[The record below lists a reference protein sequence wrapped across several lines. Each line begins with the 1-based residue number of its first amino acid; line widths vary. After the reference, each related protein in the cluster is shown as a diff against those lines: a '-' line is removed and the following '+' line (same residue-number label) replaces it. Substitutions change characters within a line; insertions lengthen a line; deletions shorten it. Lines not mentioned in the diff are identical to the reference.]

1 MKTVIFIFYYKKL
14 FNLKTTNR
22 LLFLFSVILIFSI
35 GITYYFS
42 FEYAESVVLD
52 SKIEEMSSIMSQKSQ
67 EIESLH
73 ARASEELVLT
83 LKDPLFVEYF
93 ELPETK
99 AGNVYEDGVMQFTDK
114 QKEIK
119 SDLEQLI
126 YLFQNKF
133 DVDET
138 CLIDKSGQEHS
149 RLVLSRIA
157 YDKDLSPDEEFAP
170 FFEPSFEKNLDE
182 VHHQFPYVSPDTERW
197 VFAYTSP
204 VVLGDGQKPAFFH
217 FEMPITVFQELVNV
231 DVGRMYIVDPNG
243 FIIAD
248 SNDSSISNSKYLVTP
263 ESISSFVPSEYFPS
277 ISDDSP
283 FQDYEYFSQIITSEK
298 ELFEYSE
305 DGKQSYV
312 LFEELS
318 TFGWILVYEKSM

>member
-1 MKTVIFIFYYKKL
+1 
-14 FNLKTTNR
+14 LKTRNT
-22 LLFLFSVILIFSI
+22 LIVTFSVILIFSI
-35 GITYYFS
+35 GITYYLS
-42 FEYAESVVLD
+42 LEYSKSTVLD
-52 SKIEEMSSIMSQKSQ
+52 SDIEEMRSVISQRSQ

-73 ARASEELVLT
+73 DKAGEELVLA

-99 AGNVYEDGVMQFTDK
+99 DGNTYEDGVLQFTDK
-114 QKEIK
+114 QNEIK
-119 SDLEQLI
+119 SDLEQLV
-126 YLFQNKF
+126 YLFQIKF

-138 CLIDKSGQEHS
+138 CIIDRSGQEHT

-157 YDKDLSPDEEFAP
+157 YNEDLSPDEEFAP

-182 VHHQFPYVSPDTERW
+182 IHLQFPYVSPDTERW

-231 DVGRMYIVDPNG
+231 DVGRMYVVDPDG

-248 SNDSSISNSKYLVTP
+248 SEDSSISNSKYEVTAKN
-263 ESISSFVPSEYFPS
+263 ITDFVPSDYFPS
-277 ISDDSP
+277 M
-283 FQDYEYFSQIITSEK
+283 
-298 ELFEYSE
+298 SE
-305 DGKQSYV
+305 DTTFSDFGSLLQMTNSETEFFKYSNNGEENYV
-312 LFEELS
+312 LFKQLP
-318 TFGWILVYEKSM
+318 TFGWVLVYEKMI

>member
-1 MKTVIFIFYYKKL
+1 MVY
-14 FNLKTTNR
+14 LKTIKKT
-22 LLFLFSVILIFSI
+22 LVLFSVILIFSI
-35 GITYYFS
+35 AITYTFS
-42 FEYAESVVLD
+42 LKYSESVIHD
-52 SKIEEMSSIMSQKSQ
+52 AEIEAMRSLISQKSQ
-67 EIESLH
+67 AIESLH
-73 ARASEELVLT
+73 ASASEELIIA

-99 AGNVYEDGVMQFTDK
+99 AGNVYEDGVLQFTDK

-119 SDLEQLI
+119 SDLEQLV

-138 CLIDKSGQEHS
+138 CIIDRTGQEHS

-157 YDKDLSPDEEFAP
+157 YDDDLSPDEEFSP
-170 FFEPSFEKNLDE
+170 FFEPSFEKNLGE
-182 VHHQFPYVSPDTERW
+182 VHIQFPYVSPDTQRW

-263 ESISSFVPSEYFPS
+263 ESITSFVPSEYFPS
-277 ISDDSP
+277 LSDDSI
-283 FQDYEYFSQIITSEK
+283 FQDYESLLQITTDN
-298 ELFEYSE
+298 ELFEYGD

>member
-1 MKTVIFIFYYKKL
+1 
-14 FNLKTTNR
+14 LKTRNT
-22 LLFLFSVILIFSI
+22 LIVTFSVILIFSI
-35 GITYYFS
+35 GITSYLFQEN
-42 FEYAESVVLD
+42 FESTVLD
-52 SKIEEMSSIMSQKSQ
+52 SDIEEMRSVISQRSQ

-73 ARASEELVLT
+73 DKAGEELVLA

-99 AGNVYEDGVMQFTDK
+99 AGNVYEDGVLQFTDK
-114 QKEIK
+114 QNEIK

-126 YLFQNKF
+126 YLFQIKF

-138 CLIDKSGQEHS
+138 CIIDSSGQEHA

-157 YDKDLSPDEEFAP
+157 YNEDLSPDEEFAP

-217 FEMPITVFQELVNV
+217 FEMPITVFQELVNI
-231 DVGRMYIVDPNG
+231 DVGRMYVVDPNG

-248 SNDSSISNSKYLVTP
+248 SDDSSISNSKYGVTP
-263 ESISSFVPSEYFPS
+263 QTITDFVPIDYFPS
-277 ISDDSP
+277 LGENSP
-283 FQDYEYFSQIITSEK
+283 FQDFESLSRITESGNEFFK
-298 ELFEYSE
+298 YSNNGEENYVMFEQLP
-305 DGKQSYV
+305 D
-312 LFEELS
+312 
-318 TFGWILVYEKSM
+318 FGWILVYEKPV

>member
-1 MKTVIFIFYYKKL
+1 MIKKVI
-14 FNLKTTNR
+14 
-22 LLFLFSVILIFSI
+22 VIFSI
-35 GITYYFS
+35 ITIVSIGGTYTFS
-42 FEYAESVVLD
+42 LQYSESLVHDFEIETMKRILD
-52 SKIEEMSSIMSQKSQ
+52 LKSQ
-67 EIESLH
+67 EIDSLH
-73 ARASEELVLT
+73 ASASQELIDA

-99 AGNVYEDGVMQFTDK
+99 AGNVYEDDVMQFTDK

-157 YDKDLSPDEEFAP
+157 YADDLSPDEEFAP
-170 FFEPSFEKNLDE
+170 FFEPSFEKNMGE
-182 VHHQFPYVSPDTERW
+182 VHVQYPYVSPDTERW

-217 FEMPITVFQELVNV
+217 FEMPITVFQKLVNV

-263 ESISSFVPSEYFPS
+263 ETIDNFVPIEYFPS

-283 FQDYEYFSQIITSEK
+283 FQDYESLVELSNSENGLYEYFENGK
-298 ELFEYSE
+298 ESYILF
-305 DGKQSYV
+305 K
-312 LFEELS
+312 ELS
-318 TFGWILVYEKSM
+318 TFGWILVYEK

>member
-1 MKTVIFIFYYKKL
+1 LV
-14 FNLKTTNR
+14 NLKTRNT
-22 LLFLFSVILIFSI
+22 LIISFSVILIFSI
-35 GITYYFS
+35 GITSYLFQEN
-42 FEYAESVVLD
+42 FESTVLD
-52 SKIEEMSSIMSQKSQ
+52 SDIEEMRSVISQRSQ

-73 ARASEELVLT
+73 DKAGEELVLA

-99 AGNVYEDGVMQFTDK
+99 AGNVYEDGVLQFTDK
-114 QKEIK
+114 QNEIK

-126 YLFQNKF
+126 YLFQIKF

-138 CLIDKSGQEHS
+138 CIIDSSGQEHA

-157 YDKDLSPDEEFAP
+157 YNEDLSPDEEFAP

-231 DVGRMYIVDPNG
+231 DIGRMYVVDPNG

-248 SNDSSISNSKYLVTP
+248 SADSSIANSNYGVTAKTIT
-263 ESISSFVPSEYFPS
+263 EFVPIDYFPS
-277 ISDDSP
+277 LSENSS
-283 FQDYEYFSQIITSEK
+283 FQDFESLLQMTNSETEFSEYNINGENN
-298 ELFEYSE
+298 
-305 DGKQSYV
+305 YV
-312 LFEELS
+312 LSKQLS
-318 TFGWILVYEKSM
+318 TFGWILVYERSMLIN

>member
-1 MKTVIFIFYYKKL
+1 
-14 FNLKTTNR
+14 
-22 LLFLFSVILIFSI
+22 
-35 GITYYFS
+35 
-42 FEYAESVVLD
+42 
-52 SKIEEMSSIMSQKSQ
+52 MSQKSQ

-73 ARASEELVLT
+73 NTAAEELILT
-83 LKDPLFVEYF
+83 LKSPLFVEYF

-114 QKEIK
+114 QNEIK

-138 CLIDKSGQEHS
+138 CIIDKTGQEHV

-157 YDKDLSPDEEFAP
+157 YDVDLSPDEEFAP

-182 VHHQFPYVSPDTERW
+182 VHIQYPYVSPDTQRW

-217 FEMPITVFQELVNV
+217 FEMPITVFQSLVNV
-231 DVGRMYIVDPNG
+231 DAGRMYIVDPNG

-248 SNDSSISNSKYLVTP
+248 SKDSSISNSKYLVEP
-263 ESISSFVPSEYFPS
+263 ETIDSFVPSEYFPS

-283 FQDYEYFSQIITSEK
+283 FQDYESLVQLSYSNNG
-298 ELFEYSE
+298 LFEYFE
-305 DGKQSYV
+305 NGKESYV
-312 LFEELS
+312 LFKELS